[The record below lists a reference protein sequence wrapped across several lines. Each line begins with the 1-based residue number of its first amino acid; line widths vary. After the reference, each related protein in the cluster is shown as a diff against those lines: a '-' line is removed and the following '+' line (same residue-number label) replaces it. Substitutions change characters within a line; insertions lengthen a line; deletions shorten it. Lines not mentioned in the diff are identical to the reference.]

1 MRRWIVVLLPLLPLA
16 LLLAYVRVLA
26 AGMQTPPQIPPPP
39 PAQVSY
45 VVRGTARS
53 AAVTYS
59 NATSDVEQRTV
70 SLPWDFRM
78 ERKRDTAAYIAAQS
92 QDEVGTVI
100 CEIVVDGARTAEN
113 SGAGASQIVAC
124 DGLVR

>member
-1 MRRWIVVLLPLLPLA
+1 MRRWIVVLLPLLPLV
-16 LLLAYVRVLA
+16 LLLAYVRLSA
-26 AGMQTPPQIPPPP
+26 AGPQVPPQIPPPP

-59 NATSDVEQRTV
+59 NATSGIERRTV
-70 SLPWDFRM
+70 SLPWDYRM
-78 ERKRDTAAYIAAQS
+78 ERGRGTAAYVAAQS
-92 QDEVGTVI
+92 QDDAGSVI
-100 CEIVVDGARTAEN
+100 CEIVVDGARAAEN
-113 SGAGASQIVAC
+113 SGASAAQIVAC